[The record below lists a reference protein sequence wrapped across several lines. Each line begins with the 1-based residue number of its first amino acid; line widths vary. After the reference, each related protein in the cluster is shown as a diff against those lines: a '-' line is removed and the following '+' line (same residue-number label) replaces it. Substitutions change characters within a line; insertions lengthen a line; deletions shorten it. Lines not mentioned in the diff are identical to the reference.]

1 MSQAPAPGRGPLNYS
16 KARGLT
22 LTAGFALL
30 VVLAA
35 FMLYRGVDTIEVSG
49 ILLFVI
55 VFIGFIF
62 WNLPGGIIGGFV
74 ASAIYAAL
82 RYRQFEALGSD
93 QFIGLI
99 LARSIGYLAFGAIGG
114 ISNRQMQ
121 SSLTKLELYDQIDD
135 STGIYNARFFL
146 QDTDLE
152 LSRATRYKT
161 IFSVCV
167 VDVPATALEQLSKRQ
182 RAGTLREMG
191 RMLKDSVRTVDRAA
205 HGASREAH
213 RFGVVLP
220 ETGREGVQVFTH
232 RLADRLADYLIA
244 KGAPL
249 RREDIGR
256 ISVTLPED
264 EVKLK
269 LLREEF
275 QQIARSEHPGK
286 PDPSSAVKS
295 DQIA

>member
-1 MSQAPAPGRGPLNYS
+1 MSQASAPGAGRLNYS

-30 VVLAA
+30 LVLGA
-35 FMLYRGVDTIEVSG
+35 FMLYRGVDTIEVAG

-62 WNLPGGIIGGFV
+62 WNLPGGIIGGVV

-82 RYRQFEALGSD
+82 RYRQFQALGPD
-93 QFIGLI
+93 QFTGLI

-114 ISNRQMQ
+114 MSNRQMQ

-167 VDVPATALEQLSKRQ
+167 VDVPAAALEKLSKRQ
-182 RAGTLREMG
+182 RAGTLKEMG
-191 RMLKDSVRTVDRAA
+191 RMLKESVRTVDRAS

-220 ETGREGVQVFTH
+220 ETGREGVQVFTN
-232 RLADRLADYLIA
+232 RLADRFADYLIA
-244 KGAPL
+244 KGTPL
-249 RREDIGR
+249 SRADVRRTSI
-256 ISVTLPED
+256 TLPED
-264 EVKLK
+264 EGKLK
-269 LLREEF
+269 LLRDEF
-275 QQIARSEHPGK
+275 QQIARSEHPDRPGSG
-286 PDPSSAVKS
+286 PAAEGN
-295 DQIA
+295 QTA